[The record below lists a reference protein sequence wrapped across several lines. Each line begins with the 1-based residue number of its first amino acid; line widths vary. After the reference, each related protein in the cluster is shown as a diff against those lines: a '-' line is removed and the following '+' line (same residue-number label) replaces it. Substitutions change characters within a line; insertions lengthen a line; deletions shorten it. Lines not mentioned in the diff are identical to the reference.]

1 VGRSRARHGAPPR
14 LHVAGPLAVAGRLVL
29 PAAATRHVQVLRL
42 QPGDPLVLFDGRGGE
57 WRARVSAM
65 ARDAASVAV
74 EAHDGVERELPWRIT
89 IAVGMPANERMDALV
104 EKATELGAGAIQPL
118 LCARSVLRLAGDRA
132 ARRAAHWRAIAIAAC
147 EQCGRNRV
155 PELAEPNTLQD
166 WLLEACDGAR
176 AGTGVPG
183 DRAGA
188 AERWL
193 LAPEASR
200 RLPVSEVL
208 PGARLI
214 VLSGPEGG
222 FTREEIAAAEAA
234 GFRAVSLGARVLR
247 ADTAPLAALAACAA
261 LAG

>member
-1 VGRSRARHGAPPR
+1 MRARHGAPPR
-14 LHVAGPLAVAGRLVL
+14 VHVAGPLSIAERLVL
-29 PAAATRHVQVLRL
+29 PSEATRHVQVLRL

-57 WRARVSAM
+57 WHARVSTM

-74 EAHDGVERELPWRIT
+74 QAHDGVERELPWRIT

-104 EKATELGAGAIQPL
+104 EKATELGADAIQPL

-132 ARRAAHWRAIAIAAC
+132 ARRVAHWRAIAVAAC

-155 PELAEPNTLQD
+155 PELANVRTLDAWLAEPRPHARGGPD
-166 WLLEACDGAR
+166 ARPDGAD
-176 AGTGVPG
+176 GV
-183 DRAGA
+183 A
-188 AERWL
+188 RWL

-200 RLPVSEVL
+200 RLPVSEL
-208 PGARLI
+208 GPGARLT

-222 FTREEIAAAEAA
+222 FTPEEIAAAERA
-234 GFRAVSLGARVLR
+234 GFRAVSLGPRVLR
-247 ADTAPLAALAACAA
+247 ADTAPLAVLGACAT